1 MFALLN
7 TVQWILETNRES
19 TMGKCLSLAGEWEG
33 AEWAKGWTEREE
45 TCLFF
50 LVDATDL
57 LFDSGKITSYL

>member
-1 MFALLN
+1 
-7 TVQWILETNRES
+7 
-19 TMGKCLSLAGEWEG
+19 MGKCLSLAGEWEG

-57 LFDSGKITSYL
+57 LLDSGKITSYL